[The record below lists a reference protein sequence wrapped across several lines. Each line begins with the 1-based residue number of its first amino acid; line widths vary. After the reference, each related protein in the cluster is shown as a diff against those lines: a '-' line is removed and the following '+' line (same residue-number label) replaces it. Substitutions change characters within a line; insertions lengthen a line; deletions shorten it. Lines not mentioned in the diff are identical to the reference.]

1 MRNLVLAGLIL
12 VGSSV
17 GAFAQQGGSNPLPE
31 GFETK
36 PLLKTGETRDKDPI
50 KYPDGRPE
58 LTSVIGVIQPNGRTP
73 LHEHPIPTFVYV
85 LEGEVELQTE
95 GGSPQ
100 RYKAGG
106 AYIESLNKKHQ
117 LHNVSGSSPA
127 RVLVIFIGEEGKAT
141 TVAAK

>member
-1 MRNLVLAGLIL
+1 MKNLLFAGLIL
-12 VGSSV
+12 AGSAV
-17 GAFAQQGGSNPLPE
+17 GAFAQQSASNALPE

-50 KYPDGRPE
+50 KFPTGKPE

-73 LHEHPIPTFVYV
+73 LHEHPIPTYVYV
-85 LEGEVELQTE
+85 LEGEVELQTD

-100 RYKAGG
+100 RYKAGE

-117 LHNVSGSSPA
+117 LHNKTGSPA
-127 RVLVIFIGEEGKAT
+127 RVLVVFMGEEGKAT